1 LRILNIRLAFVVWC
15 LLFSL
20 VPFAPRVLHA
30 EKEGEG
36 RFSIDF
42 DNVSISDALSQL
54 SQVTGIKILTKSPLE
69 NKIITRSYVNKTVDQ
84 IIKDILRNVNHALI
98 WEYSEKGVD
107 SITISIFDRG
117 SGRYNNETEAENE
130 ERDLTSSPSELN
142 EKSRKDETDLEPE
155 SKSGSADQEE
165 DSPPPQQNEDDKSQS
180 SSRPEEKGGDE

>member
-1 LRILNIRLAFVVWC
+1 MRILNIRLTFVVWC

-20 VPFAPRVLHA
+20 VPFALRVLHA

-69 NKIITRSYVNKTVDQ
+69 NKIITRSYENKTVNQ

-98 WEYSEKGVD
+98 WEYSVRGVD
-107 SITISIFDRG
+107 SISISVFDRG
-117 SGRYNNETEAENE
+117 SGRYDETEAEEE
-130 ERDLTSSPSELN
+130 ERGLTSSPPELN
-142 EKSRKDETDLEPE
+142 EKSGKDETGLEPE

-180 SSRPEEKGGDE
+180 SLRPEEKGGDE